1 MPGPL
6 HGIRVIDMTSVG
18 MGPMATQM
26 LGDMGADVIKVESAE
41 GDVFRHVTPQRHAA
55 MSHTHLNLNRNKR
68 SAVIDAKTAEGRA
81 QLEAL
86 IGGADVFISNM
97 RAPAMRRLGLDYATL
112 QARFPELVYCAC
124 YGYSEQGPYA
134 GRAAIDDTIQAASG
148 MAWLQGG
155 AGAEAPRYVNS
166 VVADKVVALYVANA
180 VTSALLARERGAGGQ
195 AVEVPMFECMV
206 AFLAPEHLAGLT
218 FVPPEGPAGYT
229 RLLNEY
235 RRPFRTR
242 DGFMSVVPYTT
253 PQWQR
258 FFALCGNPEMAQD
271 PRYLTLNSRSQHFPA
286 LYRYVESVLGERT
299 TAQWTELLATA
310 DIPYAPVNGFEELL
324 ADPHLRATGFWHES
338 EHPTE
343 GRLIQAGLPVR
354 FSRTPAEI
362 RRHPPGLGEHT
373 AEILAEAQ
381 AGRAS

>member
-6 HGIRVIDMTSVG
+6 NGIRIIDMTSVG

-26 LGDMGADVIKVESAE
+26 LGDMGADVIKIESAE
-41 GDVFRHVTPQRHAA
+41 GDVFRHVTPQRHNA

-68 SAVIDAKTAEGRA
+68 SVVIDAKSADGR
-81 QLEAL
+81 QRLDAL

-112 QARFPELVYCAC
+112 EKRFPGLIYCAC

-148 MAWLQGG
+148 PWPG
-155 AGAEAPRYVNS
+155 AGAQAPRYVNS
-166 VVADKVVALYVANA
+166 VIADKVVALYVANA
-180 VTSALLARERGAGGQ
+180 VTSALLARGGGGQ
-195 AVEVPMFECMV
+195 EVEVPMFECMV
-206 AFLAPEHLAGLT
+206 AFLAAEHLAGLT
-218 FVPPEGPAGYT
+218 FVPPAGPGYA

-242 DGFMSVVPYTT
+242 DGYMSVVPYTT

-258 FFALCGNPEMAQD
+258 FFTLSGHPEMAQD
-271 PRYLTLNSRSQHFPA
+271 PRYLTLNSRSRHFPE
-286 LYRYVESVLGERT
+286 LYRYVETVLAERS

-310 DIPYAPVNGFEELL
+310 DIPYAPVNDFEALL
-324 ADPHLRATGFWHES
+324 TDPHLRATGFWHES

-343 GRLIQAGLPVR
+343 GQLVQAGLPIR
-354 FSRTPAEI
+354 FSRTPGEI

-373 AEILAEAQ
+373 AEVLAEAGATDQ
-381 AGRAS
+381 RPRRRD